1 MLQKSTQAN
10 AAIKTIAAMSLEQ
23 FWAANPQLA
32 VNKDAFLQTFAVL
45 GNHVAQTQNHDQ
57 QLEAEKLAALDEEAL
72 IELAKIEEQKAM
84 ILQQENEKLE
94 VAQKL
99 QHDAALQQQE
109 VLRQQQQQQ
118 QVVAEQERVI
128 AATQKDLEIHQEL
141 ERQRLIDKQTAPV
154 QTASPAQPPNV
165 PVPASLF
172 DKCKA
177 DLEAK
182 AGVGTTIQRLEAQLA
197 QKTRTLET
205 YRTTEMGMELDRAE
219 DQDLKKL
226 RTGQ

>member
-1 MLQKSTQAN
+1 MLQ
-10 AAIKTIAAMSLEQ
+10 
-23 FWAANPQLA
+23 
-32 VNKDAFLQTFAVL
+32 
-45 GNHVAQTQNHDQ
+45 
-57 QLEAEKLAALDEEAL
+57 
-72 IELAKIEEQKAM
+72 
-84 ILQQENEKLE
+84 QQEKEKLE

-109 VLRQQQQQQ
+109 VLRQQQQ

-141 ERQRLIDKQTAPV
+141 ERQRLIDKQTAPA
-154 QTASPAQPPNV
+154 QAKAPAQPPQV

-172 DKCKA
+172 DQCKA

-182 AGVGTTIQRLEAQLA
+182 AGVGTTIQRLEAQLS

-205 YRTTEMGMELDRAE
+205 DRTTEMGMELDRAE